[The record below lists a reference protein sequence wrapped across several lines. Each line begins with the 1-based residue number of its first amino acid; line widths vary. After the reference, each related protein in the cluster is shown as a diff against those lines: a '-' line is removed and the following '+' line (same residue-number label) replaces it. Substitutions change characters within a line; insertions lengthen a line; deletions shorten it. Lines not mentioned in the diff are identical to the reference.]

1 MTGEPTR
8 IEHWIN
14 ALDQGSYAAYNMLG
28 KFIPYGNTPFFW
40 TRHYNKSIQYIG
52 HAPVYDS
59 VHVEGSIENNKFIAY
74 YIKDNKVLAIAGQDK
89 GADMLTMF
97 EAFNQNKMPPA
108 EQITSGAVTPETLR
122 KDL

>member
-1 MTGEPTR
+1 
-8 IEHWIN
+8 
-14 ALDQGSYAAYNMLG
+14 MLG

-52 HAPVYDS
+52 HAHSYDS
-59 VHVEGSIENNKFIAY
+59 VHVEGSVESNKFIAY

-108 EQITSGAVTPETLR
+108 DQLTSGAVTPKSLR
-122 KDL
+122 ESLQINSSGCKNCRCKRMVNIDKK